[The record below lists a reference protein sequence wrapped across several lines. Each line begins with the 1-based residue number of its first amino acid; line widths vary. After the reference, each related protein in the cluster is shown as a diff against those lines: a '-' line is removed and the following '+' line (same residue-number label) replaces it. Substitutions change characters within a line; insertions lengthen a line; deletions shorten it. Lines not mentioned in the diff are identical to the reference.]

1 MPVLIIRKGL
11 RRLPTVSIHI
21 FHEGKLQQG
30 TMAGGSLL
38 SLLNQTSYDRGTR
51 AKGSFNGSL
60 RMKTDCLSP
69 SCPLI
74 ISGGMFP
81 HVSIFKW
88 AIVGSMKLELRK
100 FHI

>member
-1 MPVLIIRKGL
+1 MPIVVIRKGL
-11 RRLPTVSIHI
+11 RRLPVVSIHI
-21 FHEGKLQQG
+21 FHEGKLRQG

-38 SLLNQTSYDRGTR
+38 PHVNQTSYDRGTR
-51 AKGSFNGSL
+51 AEGSFNGSL

-69 SCPLI
+69 LCPLF

-88 AIVGSMKLELRK
+88 AIVGSVKFELRK